1 MLFLHFERVKMKKS
15 YIAPHISSLPKSG
28 IRDFFE
34 LVNTME
40 DVISLGIGEPDFVT
54 PWTIRESAIY
64 SYEKGN
70 THYTSNLGTIQLRKE
85 ICNYVK
91 NTYDLHYQPESECIV
106 TVGVSEALDLVMRA
120 VLSPGD
126 EVIYHEPCYVSY
138 APEIRMA
145 HGIPVAVP
153 TYEKNAFALDPGD
166 LEKAV
171 TDKTKAIV
179 LNFPCNP
186 TGAVL
191 TYEQTKKIAK
201 TAVKHDLIVISDQ
214 IYSELTYEDMT
225 PSIATFPGMKERTV
239 FLNGFSKGFA
249 MTGFRVG
256 YACGPAEIID
266 AMMKIHQYSIM
277 CVSINAQ
284 HAACEALKNARQDLE
299 MMKNEYCRR
308 RNVIVNAFNNMGL
321 PCLMPHGAFY
331 AFPNITSTGLTSM
344 EFAKKLL
351 MSEKVAVVPGTA
363 FGECG
368 EGFIRCSYATSID
381 GIKTA
386 MEKIEKF
393 IKELS

>member
-1 MLFLHFERVKMKKS
+1 MKKFYVAS
-15 YIAPHISSLPKSG
+15 HISSLPKSG

-85 ICNYVK
+85 ISKYVK
-91 NTYDLHYQPESECIV
+91 NMYSLDYNPENECIV

-120 VLSPGD
+120 LLSPGD

-191 TYEQTKKIAK
+191 TYEQTEKIAK

-299 MMKNEYCRR
+299 MMKNDYCRR

>member
-1 MLFLHFERVKMKKS
+1 MKKS
-15 YIAPHISSLPKSG
+15 YVASHISSLPKSG

-40 DVISLGIGEPDFVT
+40 DVISLGIGEPDFIT

-91 NTYDLHYQPESECIV
+91 NTYNLEYNAENECIV

-120 VLSPGD
+120 ILSPGD

-145 HGIPVAVP
+145 HGIPVAVS
-153 TYEKNAFALDPGD
+153 TYEKNAFALDPDD

-171 TDKTKAIV
+171 TDRTKAIV

-191 TYEQTKKIAK
+191 TQEQTEKIAQI
-201 TAVKHDLIVISDQ
+201 AVKYDLIVISDQ

-239 FLNGFSKGFA
+239 FLNGFSKAFA

-256 YACGPAEIID
+256 YACGSQEIID

-284 HAACEALKNARQDLE
+284 HAACEALKNARQDME
-299 MMKNEYCRR
+299 MMRNEYCRR

-331 AFPNITSTGLTSM
+331 AFPNISSTGLTSM

-368 EGFIRCSYATSID
+368 EGFIRCSYATSMD
-381 GIKTA
+381 GIKMA

-393 IKELS
+393 IKKLS

>member
-1 MLFLHFERVKMKKS
+1 MKNS
-15 YIAPHISSLPKSG
+15 YVAPHISSLPKSG

-40 DVISLGIGEPDFVT
+40 DVISLGIGEPDFIT

-91 NTYDLHYQPESECIV
+91 NTYNLEYNAENECIV

-120 VLSPGD
+120 ILSPGD

-145 HGIPVAVP
+145 HGIPVAVS
-153 TYEKNAFALDPGD
+153 TYEKNDFALDPDD

-171 TDKTKAIV
+171 TDRTKAIV

-191 TYEQTKKIAK
+191 TYEQTAKIAK
-201 TAVKHDLIVISDQ
+201 IAVKYDLIVISDQ

-239 FLNGFSKGFA
+239 FLNGFSKAFA

-256 YACGPAEIID
+256 YACGPQEIID

-284 HAACEALKNARQDLE
+284 HAACEALKNASQDMK
-299 MMKNEYCRR
+299 MMRNEYCRR
-308 RNVIVNAFNNMGL
+308 RNVIVNAFNSMGL
-321 PCLMPHGAFY
+321 PCLLPHGAFY
-331 AFPNITSTGLTSM
+331 AFPNITSTGLSSM
-344 EFAKKLL
+344 EFAKRLL
-351 MSEKVAVVPGTA
+351 LSKKVAVVPGTA

-368 EGFIRCSYATSID
+368 EGFIRCSYATSMD

-386 MEKIEKF
+386 MEKIGSF
-393 IKELS
+393 LNELKKK

>member
-1 MLFLHFERVKMKKS
+1 MSVSKSPRKKKS
-15 YIAPHISSLPKSG
+15 YIAPHIASLPKSG

-85 ICNYVK
+85 ICKYVK
-91 NTYDLHYQPESECIV
+91 KTYDLSYVPENECIV

-120 VLSPGD
+120 ILSPGD

-153 TYEKNAFALDPGD
+153 TFEKNAFALDPDD

-171 TDKTKAIV
+171 TEKTKAIV

-191 TYEQTKKIAK
+191 TYEQTEKIAQI
-201 TAVKHDLIVISDQ
+201 AVKHDLIVISDQ
-214 IYSELTYEDMT
+214 IYSELTYEEMT

-239 FLNGFSKGFA
+239 FLNGFSKAFA

-256 YACGPAEIID
+256 YACGPQEIID

-284 HAACEALKNARQDLE
+284 HAACEALKNASQDME
-299 MMKNEYCRR
+299 MMRNEYCRR
-308 RNVIVNAFNNMGL
+308 RNVIVNAFNSMGL
-321 PCLMPHGAFY
+321 PCLLPHGAFY
-331 AFPNITSTGLTSM
+331 AFPNITSTGLSSM
-344 EFAKKLL
+344 EFAKRLL

-368 EGFIRCSYATSID
+368 EGFIRCSYATSMD

-386 MEKIEKF
+386 MEKIGSF
-393 IKELS
+393 LNELKTK

>member
-1 MLFLHFERVKMKKS
+1 MLFLYFERVKMKKS
-15 YIAPHISSLPKSG
+15 YIASHISSLPKSG

-91 NTYDLHYQPESECIV
+91 NTYDLHYQPENECIV

-120 VLSPGD
+120 ILSPGD

-153 TYEKNAFALDPGD
+153 TFEKNAFALDPDD

-171 TDKTKAIV
+171 TEKTKAIV

-191 TYEQTKKIAK
+191 TYEQTEKIAQI
-201 TAVKHDLIVISDQ
+201 AVKHDLIVISDQ

-277 CVSINAQ
+277 CVFINAQ

-368 EGFIRCSYATSID
+368 EGFIRCSYATSMD

-393 IKELS
+393 TKELS

>member
-1 MLFLHFERVKMKKS
+1 MKKS
-15 YIAPHISSLPKSG
+15 YIASHISSLPKSG

-34 LVNTME
+34 LVNTMD

-120 VLSPGD
+120 ILSPGD

-153 TYEKNAFALDPGD
+153 TFEKNAFALDPDD
-166 LEKAV
+166 LENAV

-191 TYEQTKKIAK
+191 TYEQTEKIAK

-368 EGFIRCSYATSID
+368 EGFIRCSYATSMD